1 MNNGVMCD
9 YFDYDGIRYYAGSKF
24 KCNNFVKTNVQL
36 FPEIEEKIFF
46 RAIFTKIF
54 K

>member
-1 MNNGVMCD
+1 MNNGIMCD

-36 FPEIEEKIFF
+36 FQTILFASLVLRQK
-46 RAIFTKIF
+46 KL
-54 K
+54 